1 MLCSLLSNE
10 RLRLINE
17 LNKLI
22 IYIKITK
29 INVVDALSI
38 LVNNNHLDLNNL
50 VYLLAS
56 KKRKDFWNEFLKVQ
70 QVFSDEIKF
79 INIFS
84 KHLEKL
90 LFVKNKILL
99 GSSPTESMKAL
110 RPPVFF
116 KQEELFLSQ
125 LDLWSYKNLVK
136 TIKQLHS
143 CQMSILKNEKSSKS
157 NLLTLITKIL
167 NVSLI

>member
-1 MLCSLLSNE
+1 MLSSLLSNE

-22 IYIKITK
+22 IYIKTTK

-38 LVNNNHLDLNNL
+38 LVDNNHQDLNNL

-56 KKRKDFWNEFLKVQ
+56 KKRKDFWNAFLKVQ

-99 GSSPTESMKAL
+99 GFSPTDSMKAL
-110 RPPVFF
+110 RPPIFF

-125 LDLWSYKNLVK
+125 LDLWSYKNLAK
-136 TIKQLHS
+136 TIKQLHF

-157 NLLTLITKIL
+157 NFLTLITKIL
-167 NVSLI
+167 DVSLI